1 MSNSLRLDPQWT
13 AAERG
18 MPEERATMADL
29 CICVGDH
36 IVTRCEDGWARS
48 IRDRIRVSCY
58 PLATWIAS
66 SWWRLLAEAD
76 STDPAPRADWGM
88 AHHMAAA
95 GGGYLWPRLQLHSD
109 GAFVEVRARPSQPS
123 PAEPLRFICAVRES
137 LPAAEVER
145 GLADFVSTVVE
156 RLHAAG
162 VADSEL
168 QQLWSDVEA
177 ERSDASLRKHRQMEA
192 MFGFDAD
199 GMGHDIE
206 ADVAKLRAELGE
218 AASVEIAA
226 GGSAAAKRLNAHD
239 YLKGIFRALRSGG
252 IAASFDARLTTDH
265 GLATAG
271 QPWQF
276 GTELARR
283 TRKSLKADAGP
294 LPTATLQAWLGIGK
308 STRTGPSG
316 SALAMARRTDGSTI
330 LFCRKNHPQARRFEL
345 ARFLADH
352 LIAPKSELGLVQS
365 EATTVRQKVQ
375 RAFAAELL
383 APFQDIRAALDG
395 DFTGRAIESVS
406 ADFEVSTYV
415 VTSQL
420 VNNQMIPPGS
430 EF

>member
-1 MSNSLRLDPQWT
+1 MSNSLRFDPQWT
-13 AAERG
+13 TAERG

-29 CICVGDH
+29 SICVRDH

-88 AHHMAAA
+88 AHRMAAA

-109 GAFVEVRARPSQPS
+109 GAFVEVSAKPSQPS
-123 PAEPLRFICAVRES
+123 PAEPLRFVASVRES
-137 LPAAEVER
+137 LPVTEVER
-145 GLADFVSTVVE
+145 GLAEFVSTVVA
-156 RLHAAG
+156 RLHAADI
-162 VADSEL
+162 VDSEL
-168 QQLWSDVEA
+168 QHIWSDVEA
-177 ERSDASLRKHRQMEA
+177 ERCDASLRKHRQLEA

-199 GMGHDIE
+199 CMGDAIG

-218 AASVEIAA
+218 AATVEIAA
-226 GGSAAAKRLNAHD
+226 GGSAAAKRLDAHD
-239 YLKGIFRALRSGG
+239 YLQDITRALRSVGTT
-252 IAASFDARLTTDH
+252 ASFDPRLTTNH
-265 GLATAG
+265 GLAMAG
-271 QPWQF
+271 QPWQL

-283 TRKSLKADAGP
+283 TRKSLDADAGP
-294 LPTATLQAWLGIGK
+294 LPTAMLQEWLGLGK
-308 STRTGPSG
+308 SAKPRPTG
-316 SALAMARRTDGSTI
+316 SALAMARRTGSSTI

-352 LIAPKSELGLVQS
+352 LIAPKTEAGLVQS

-383 APFQDIRAALDG
+383 APFHDVRAALAG
-395 DFTGRAIESVS
+395 DFTRHAIESVS
-406 ADFEVSTYV
+406 ADFDVSTYV

-420 VNNQMIPPGS
+420 VNNQMIPLGGES
-430 EF
+430 